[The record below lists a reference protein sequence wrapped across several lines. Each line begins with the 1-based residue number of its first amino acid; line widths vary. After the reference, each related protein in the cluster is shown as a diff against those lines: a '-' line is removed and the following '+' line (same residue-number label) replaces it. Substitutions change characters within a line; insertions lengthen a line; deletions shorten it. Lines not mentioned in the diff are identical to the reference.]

1 MYFIGLSYRKAS
13 KKASS
18 SRIRKEQ
25 VTSPSVCKWVEK
37 YKPKRIF
44 TKRKRIIEF
53 IINET

>member
-25 VTSPSVCKWVEK
+25 VTSQSVNGWRNTNLKEYLLKEK
-37 YKPKRIF
+37 GLLSL
-44 TKRKRIIEF
+44 
-53 IINET
+53 